1 MTTQMGFSEM
11 MQSLYAG
18 SASLDYRKTGRLL
31 REMEAQAGVRV
42 ALMGNV
48 TLDLLTPFLRV
59 EAAKAGQ
66 VSAFH
71 VGPFGQYMQDLHGEA
86 LQCFDPHVIVLLLSA
101 EVMRPDAFAR
111 FHQLS
116 VEDRHRL
123 RDDMVAEIEGWIDS
137 AVMRTTAT
145 LMVANFPCPSS
156 ALGVA
161 DLSSEYGEREFFLEL
176 NLALIRAVRARPR
189 AMVLDVVEAMGR
201 VGARHAIDRRMHYLA
216 GLGWTDMM
224 MREFGAVFAHALVGA
239 LGAARKCLV
248 LDLDNSLWGGVVG
261 EDGPHG
267 IRVGRGDMVG
277 EAFRAFQLRIK
288 ALKERGI
295 MLALCSKNNPEDIEE
310 VFRLRTD
317 MPLQL
322 SDMAATAIGWDTKYA
337 GIEKI
342 ANQLNIG
349 LDALVFLD
357 DNAAEIAAVRQYC
370 PDVHAVLLPSDPSEL
385 VDILDALPWFE
396 KSRLTAEDRARTE
409 QYALAAKREALCA
422 SCDPMDYLRD
432 LDMRAAVRDA
442 GPGDLLR
449 VHQLFNKTNQF
460 NLTTGRPTM
469 GEVEAMMT
477 GPAWQLIV
485 ADLRDRFGELG
496 TVAICALRRE
506 DTALHIAH
514 LLMSCR
520 AMGRGL
526 EHAMMNEVKR
536 RFLESDAAFLRG
548 SYVPTAK
555 NDPVRGFFDD
565 QGFAA
570 IKRGDG
576 TDYALSRA
584 DVAFRECDWIMLE
597 TR

>member
-1 MTTQMGFSEM
+1 MTTQMGFAEM
-11 MQSLYAG
+11 MQSLHAG
-18 SASLDYRKTGRLL
+18 SAALDYRKTGRLL
-31 REMEAQAGVRV
+31 REMEAQAGVHV

-59 EAAKAGQ
+59 EAAKVGQ
-66 VSAFH
+66 MSAFH
-71 VGPFGQYMQDLHGEA
+71 VSPFGQYMQALHAEA
-86 LQCFDPHVIVLLLSA
+86 LQRFDPHVIVLLLSA
-101 EVMRPDAFAR
+101 EAMRPDAFER

-123 RDDMVAEIEGWIDS
+123 RDDMMAEVEGWIDS
-137 AVMRTTAT
+137 AVMRTAAT
-145 LMVANFPCPSS
+145 LMVANFPCPAS

-161 DLSSEYGEREFFLEL
+161 DLSSDYGEREFFLDL
-176 NLALIRAVRARPR
+176 NLALLRAVRARPR
-189 AMVLDVVEAMGR
+189 AMMLDVVAAMGR
-201 VGARHAIDRRMHYLA
+201 VGTRQAVDRRMHYVA
-216 GLGWTDMM
+216 GLGWTEAM

-248 LDLDNSLWGGVVG
+248 LDLDNSLWGGVAG

-295 MLALCSKNNPEDIEE
+295 LLALCSKNNPEDVEE
-310 VFRLRTD
+310 VFRLRDD

-322 SDMAATAIGWDTKYA
+322 SDMAATAIGWDSKYA
-337 GIEKI
+337 GIGKI
-342 ANQLNIG
+342 ARQLNIG

-370 PDVHAVLLPSDPSEL
+370 PEVHAVLLPSDPSDY

-409 QYALAAKREALCA
+409 HYALAARRDGLCA

-442 GPGDLLR
+442 GPADLLR

-460 NLTTGRPTM
+460 NLTTARPTM

-477 GPAWQLIV
+477 DPAWQLIV
-485 ADLRDRFGELG
+485 ADLRDRFGQLG
-496 TVAICALRRE
+496 TVGICALRRE
-506 DTALHIAH
+506 GAALHIGH
-514 LLMSCR
+514 FLMSCR

-536 RFLESDAAFLRG
+536 RFLESDAASLHG
-548 SYVPTAK
+548 TYVPTAK
-555 NDPVRGFFDD
+555 NGPVRGFFDD

-570 IKRGDG
+570 SDGGDR
-576 TDYALSRA
+576 TDYALCRA
-584 DVAFRECDWIMLE
+584 DVAFKDCDWIMLE
-597 TR
+597 TE